1 MVVRV
6 LEGTLEEGEDVALDV
21 EDGGLQF
28 VGQVSD
34 ELLAEILLLLELGDL
49 LHALLRPIHH
59 VLLDLLHH
67 VLVHP
72 KVLGPLLGALE
83 AVDVLVDDA
92 DLLVNEALD
101 GGVGDGHRQGEQ
113 GQRQGGIGLNRRLHP
128 VETEHQR
135 KQAHAQKGDDH
146 GGGDGHP
153 PGREHVHSSSNL

>member
-1 MVVRV
+1 MVRV
-6 LEGTLEEGEDVALDV
+6 LEGALEEGEDVALDV
-21 EDGGLQF
+21 EDRGLQF
-28 VGQVSD
+28 VGQVAD

-49 LHALLRPIHH
+49 LHALLRPVHH

-92 DLLVNEALD
+92 DFLVNETLD
-101 GGVGDGHRQGEQ
+101 GGVGDGHRQSEQ
-113 GQRQGGIGLNRRLHP
+113 GQRQGGIGLDRRLHP
-128 VETEHQR
+128 VETEHQG